1 MSPQSTVNPARPT
14 RHASRILVLHGPNLN
29 LLGEREPQVYGR
41 MTLEELNRA
50 IAEFA
55 ANQGVEVRIFQS
67 NHEGTLI
74 DLLHEHRRWAEGIVI
89 NPGALTH
96 YSYALRDAIAAVGI
110 PAVEVHL
117 SDIHSREP
125 FRQVS
130 VIKDVCIAQLVGKG
144 LGSYLEGIELLL
156 KGAKGA
162 AGAG

>member
-1 MSPQSTVNPARPT
+1 
-14 RHASRILVLHGPNLN
+14 
-29 LLGEREPQVYGR
+29 